1 MTILV
6 GYVPGE
12 GGAGGIQLGA
22 MLAES
27 VGTDLVIATVAP
39 TPWTTPSMARVDA
52 EFVAWT
58 DRFIDQAFSE
68 VTAYMDI
75 YPAALTWRF
84 DRLDHRTAATA
95 LAAHAAE
102 IGAAAVVLS
111 STGDVQ
117 LGQIVVGSTADALL
131 HRSEVAVGLSPRG
144 YRSPRDGLLT
154 RVTAAIAGDDPQ
166 DRAVLARAHEL
177 ADRMSAP
184 LRVVTFAVRGG
195 AMYPP
200 LVGLSGEAEVLD
212 QWVSQCTQAH
222 QSLREDGL
230 ITDDTVTEIA
240 TGRGWREA
248 VDSVDWLGGEVLL
261 LGSTREGPLRRVFI
275 GSRSTKLIR
284 HSPVPVVV
292 LPR

>member
-27 VGTDLVIATVAP
+27 LDTDLVIATVAP
-39 TPWTTPSMARVDA
+39 TPWTTPSLARVDA
-52 EFVAWT
+52 EFLDWT
-58 DRFIDQAFSE
+58 DQFIDQAFSE
-68 VTAYMDI
+68 VTAHMNI
-75 YPAALTWRF
+75 YPAALTWSF
-84 DRLDHRTAATA
+84 DRLDHRTASAA
-95 LAAHAAE
+95 LAAHAKE
-102 IGAAAVVLS
+102 IGAAAVVLA
-111 STGDVQ
+111 STGDGQ

-131 HRSEVAVGLSPRG
+131 HRSEVAVALSPRG

-166 DRAVLARAHEL
+166 DRTVLTNAHML
-177 ADRMSAP
+177 ADEMTAP
-184 LRVVTFAVRGG
+184 LLVVTFAVRGG

-200 LVGLSGEAEVLD
+200 LVGLAGESDVLD
-212 QWVSQCTQAH
+212 QWVEQSAQAH
-222 QSLREDGL
+222 EALRADGL

-248 VDSVDWLGGEVLL
+248 VDSLDWQGGEVMLI
-261 LGSTREGPLRRVFI
+261 GSTREGPLRRVFI

-292 LPR
+292 LPK

>member
-12 GGAGGIQLGA
+12 GTAGGIQLGA

-27 VGTDLVIATVAP
+27 LDTDLVIATVAP

-52 EFVAWT
+52 EFVDWT

-68 VTAYMDI
+68 VTAHMNV
-75 YPAALTWRF
+75 YPATLNWRF
-84 DRLDHRTAATA
+84 DRLDHRTASSA
-95 LAAHAAE
+95 LAAHATE
-102 IGAAAVVLS
+102 IGAAAVVLA
-111 STGDVQ
+111 STGDGQ

-131 HRSEVAVGLSPRG
+131 HRCEVAVGLSPRG

-154 RVTAAIAGDDPQ
+154 RVTVAIAGDDPQ
-166 DRAVLARAHEL
+166 DRAALSRAHTL
-177 ADRMSAP
+177 ADTMTAP

-200 LVGLSGEAEVLD
+200 LVGLSGESDVLD
-212 QWVSQCTQAH
+212 QWVAQSRRAH
-222 QSLREDGL
+222 EALRADGL

-248 VDSVDWLGGEVLL
+248 VDAIDWQGGEVMLI
-261 LGSTREGPLRRVFI
+261 GSTREGPLRRVFI

-292 LPR
+292 LPK

>member
-1 MTILV
+1 MTIVV

-12 GGAGGIQLGA
+12 GGTAGIRLGA

-27 VGTDLVIATVAP
+27 LDTDLVIATVAP
-39 TPWTTPSMARVDA
+39 TPWTNPSMARVDA
-52 EFVAWT
+52 EFVDWT
-58 DRFIDQAFSE
+58 DRFIAQASSE
-68 VTAYMDI
+68 VSAYMNS

-84 DRLDHRTAATA
+84 DRLDHRAAATA
-95 LAAHAAE
+95 LAAHAAG

-111 STGDVQ
+111 STGDGQ

-131 HRSEVAVGLSPRG
+131 HRCEVAVGLSPRG

-154 RVTAAIAGDDPQ
+154 RVTVAIAGDDPQ

-177 ADRMSAP
+177 ADTMTAP

-200 LVGLSGEAEVLD
+200 LVGLAGEDEVLD
-212 QWVSQCTQAH
+212 QWIAQSTRAH
-222 QSLREDGL
+222 EALRADGL
-230 ITDDTVTEIA
+230 VADDTITDLAI
-240 TGRGWREA
+240 GRGWREA
-248 VDSVDWLGGEVLL
+248 VDSIDWMGGEVLL

-275 GSRSTKLIR
+275 GSRSTTLIR